1 VLGQQGMK
9 KQVHKLSP
17 LQESLFACKVMF
29 RYALL
34 LGCIINLLMLAP
46 PLYSMQVLDR
56 VLSSGNLN
64 TLVMLTLVICLA
76 LALLS
81 LLQGARSFA
90 MTQMGNWLEHRL
102 SEVIFRNSIQMALDV
117 RGAAGS
123 QKFRDLQTVKNYL
136 TSPQLLSILDIPWAL
151 IFIIVLFVL
160 HWMIGSLALAGGII
174 LLAFGL
180 MTDKYLKPLLDKNND
195 TFMLSMRQI
204 DQATRNA
211 EVVSV
216 MGLIPNIIK
225 KWHNINEG
233 IQRTHSLTNKR
244 QAVFTET
251 TKFIRLV
258 LQIAVTGVGAY
269 LVIHKEITPG
279 MIIASS
285 ALVGRALAPFEQA
298 ITSWKMFINCRK
310 SYHRL
315 QEQLQQYPLPET
327 KMQLPAPEGTITL
340 EKVHYAPKGAQK
352 YIVQN
357 ADFEIPAGTSLAI
370 IGPSGSGKTTLAK
383 LIVGA
388 YAPTIGKVRIDGSE
402 INHWNREDLGQHIG
416 YLPQDVELFSGT
428 IKENIARMEPEPDN
442 EKVVQAAQIAGVHDM
457 IVNLPNGY
465 DTQIGPD
472 GSVLSGGQRQR
483 IGLARSLYNNP
494 RILVLDEPNSNLDSQ
509 GEEALNLAIEVAK
522 EQKITTIII
531 SHRPNILNIVENVMI
546 ITQGRIVQYGPRDK
560 VSKAINSKSVTD
572 AI

>member
-1 VLGQQGMK
+1 MK
-9 KQVHKLSP
+9 KKLTKLSP
-17 LQESLFACKVMF
+17 LQESLLACKVMF

-64 TLVMLTLVICLA
+64 TLVMLTLVIFLA
-76 LALLS
+76 LGLLS

-102 SEVIFRNSIQMALDV
+102 SEVVFRNSIQVALDV
-117 RGAAGS
+117 KGVPGS

-160 HWMIGSLALAGGII
+160 HWMIGMLALLGGII

-180 MTDKYLKPLLDKNND
+180 LTDRYLKPLLDKNND
-195 TFMLSMRQI
+195 SFMLSMRQI

-211 EVVSV
+211 EVISV
-216 MGLIPNIIK
+216 MGLLPNIIS
-225 KWHNINEG
+225 KWRSTNES
-233 IQRTHSLTNKR
+233 IQSTHSLTNKR
-244 QAVFTET
+244 QAIFTET
-251 TKFIRLV
+251 TKFIRLI
-258 LQIAVTGVGAY
+258 LQITVTGLGAY

-298 ITSWKMFINCRK
+298 ITSWKMFLNSRK
-310 SYHRL
+310 AYNRL
-315 QEQLQQYPLPET
+315 QEQLQQYPVSEV
-327 KMQLPAPEGTITL
+327 KMQLPDPEGAIAM
-340 EKVHYAPKGAQK
+340 EKVHYAPRGAQK
-352 YIVQN
+352 YIIQGAN
-357 ADFEIPAGTSLAI
+357 FEISAGTSLAI

-383 LIVGA
+383 LMVGA
-388 YAPTIGKVRIDGSE
+388 YMPTAGKVRIDGSE
-402 INHWNREDLGQHIG
+402 ISHWDRETLGMHIG
-416 YLPQDVELFSGT
+416 YLPQDVELFAGT
-428 IKENIARMEPEPDN
+428 IKENIARMELEPND
-442 EKVVQAAQIAGVHDM
+442 EMVIQAAQIAGVHDM
-457 IVNLPNGY
+457 IINLPSGY
-465 DTQIGPD
+465 DTQIGAD

-483 IGLARSLYNNP
+483 VGLARSLYRMP

-522 EQKITTIII
+522 EQGVTIIII
-531 SHRPNILNIVENVMI
+531 SHRPTILNIVDYVMI
-546 ITQGRIVQYGPRDK
+546 MNQGRVVQYGPRDE
-560 VSKAINSKSVTD
+560 VSRAIHKKSTD
-572 AI
+572 TV